1 MRLGLLMLGALAL
14 STLMGGPAMARNNRP
29 PATSA
34 KCWVTP
40 NPVSNDVAG
49 QQFWVNGSGFQP
61 GVQLSIFVGTGTI
74 EMAVTDASGSF
85 SVWDWAPGLAD
96 GDNVVHVYRAG
107 DRHMTVLATCGVL
120 VL

>member
-1 MRLGLLMLGALAL
+1 MRLGLLVLGALVL
-14 STLMGGPAMARNNRP
+14 STLTGGQAMARGKGS
-29 PATSA
+29 TSSA

-49 QQFWVNGSGFQP
+49 QQFWVNGSGFQA
-61 GVQLSIFVGTGTI
+61 GVQLAIFVGSGTI
-74 EMAVTDASGSF
+74 EMAVTDGTGAF

-96 GDNVVHVYRAG
+96 GDNIVHVYRAG
-107 DRHMTVLATCGVL
+107 DRHMTVPATCGVL